1 MDTVVNFALEEIC
14 SNGDSGLHLS
24 KLWPKL
30 QPSISSQDLK
40 LCSNVKRVVWFN
52 LIDIPGLK
60 FESNGVVYSS
70 TDSCVR
76 SFEQSEQLDLKIV
89 APEHMCDGFI
99 GVYDIEASD
108 AKLSKHERRVL
119 RYLATVRG
127 KGIAQNELGKDFKIK
142 GNDMFYI
149 VRKLEKRGLIVR
161 QPTILRI
168 RDVAGEGEFNRGP
181 VSTNMLY
188 LSRYAKNLRSQQRL
202 EITKGVNPLEDSEIT
217 DGEDENSVG
226 WCCCC

>member
-119 RYLATVRG
+119 RYLATVRF
-127 KGIAQNELGKDFKIK
+127 AFVLFCLLELF
-142 GNDMFYI
+142 
-149 VRKLEKRGLIVR
+149 LEFIDKNYARFR
-161 QPTILRI
+161 
-168 RDVAGEGEFNRGP
+168 
-181 VSTNMLY
+181 VS
-188 LSRYAKNLRSQQRL
+188 
-202 EITKGVNPLEDSEIT
+202 
-217 DGEDENSVG
+217 
-226 WCCCC
+226 